1 MQQTDNKLSNNA
13 LSVMALSSEYC
24 RAMELAASTEPADFI
39 KKTVRL
45 LPRIYMAVNDLPETE
60 FYLPDYG
67 FEVAH
72 LEEEYYNQ
80 VRRAIAQSL
89 GEHDAYLETFHQDMK
104 YSDTPI
110 IATISEGLADIFQV
124 LYNFVEDVRSA
135 DFDVIS
141 EHLGELRSTFSEYW
155 SQTLCNVLR
164 PINEL
169 YQSKALTDGSDNDPD
184 SLNDEMPF
192 V

>member
-1 MQQTDNKLSNNA
+1 MQQPDNKLSNNA
-13 LSVMALSSEYC
+13 LSVMALASEYC

-39 KKTVRL
+39 KKMVRL
-45 LPRIYMAVNDLPETE
+45 LPRIYMAVTDLPETP
-60 FYLPDYG
+60 FDLPDYG
-67 FEVAH
+67 FGVAH
-72 LEEEYYNQ
+72 LEESYYNQ
-80 VRRAIAQSL
+80 VRQAVAQSL
-89 GEHDAYLETFHQDMK
+89 GEHDAYLETFHQDMQ

-110 IATISEGLADIFQV
+110 IATVSEGLADIFQV

-135 DFDVIS
+135 DFDIIS
-141 EHLGELRSTFSEYW
+141 EHLAELRSTFGEYW

-169 YQSKALTDGSDNDPD
+169 FQAKTQADGGDDDPD

>member
-1 MQQTDNKLSNNA
+1 
-13 LSVMALSSEYC
+13 MALSSEYC
-24 RAMELAASTEPADFI
+24 RAMELTASTEPAEFI
-39 KKTVRL
+39 KKMVRL
-45 LPRIYMAVNDLPETE
+45 LPRIYMAVTDLPETE
-60 FYLPDYG
+60 FDLPDYG
-67 FEVAH
+67 FDVAH
-72 LEEEYYNQ
+72 LEEAYYNQ
-80 VRRAIAQSL
+80 VRQAIAQSL
-89 GEHDAYLETFHQDMK
+89 GEHDAYLETFHQDMQ

-110 IATISEGLADIFQV
+110 IATVSEGLADIFQV

-135 DFDVIS
+135 EIDVIN

-169 YQSKALTDGSDNDPD
+169 FQTKALADDDDPD